1 VSTKSRYAW
10 SAIITTGQQNVQ
22 QKPIR
27 IVEATAEDGALLG
40 EILGSAFT
48 HDPAF
53 NWVIP
58 DRRLYPGF
66 FQLLAE
72 RLYLRHS
79 QVYLDAAHRG
89 AAMWLPPGVSSQISP
104 SLRQLWLVLRLM
116 AHSGTGILKRLGEAQ
131 QVMDQ
136 HHPQQPHYYL
146 HAIGARLE
154 NQGQGIGSAL
164 LKEVTRLCDQ
174 QQMPAYLESSSA
186 RNVELYQRHG
196 FEVQAEQAIG
206 KGGPPLFFMWR
217 ESQP

>member
-1 VSTKSRYAW
+1 MLDRVKTLAELEK
-10 SAIITTGQQNVQ
+10 VQ
-22 QKPIR
+22 QEPIS
-27 IVEATAEDGALLG
+27 IIKAQPKDGALLG
-40 EILGSAFT
+40 EILGNAFT
-48 HDPAF
+48 NDPAF

-58 DRRLYPGF
+58 DRRLYARF

-72 RLYLRHS
+72 RLYLQHS
-79 QVYLDAAHRG
+79 LVFIDASHRG
-89 AAMWLPPGVSSQISP
+89 AAMWLPPGVSAQVP
-104 SLRQLWLVLRLM
+104 PGLRQLWLVLRLV
-116 AHSGTGILKRLGEAQ
+116 AHSGAGILKRLGEAQ
-131 QVMDQ
+131 QVMDR

-206 KGGPPLFFMWR
+206 QGGPPLFFMWR
-217 ESQP
+217 ESQQ